1 MFHDAIDEMKQL
13 MASDVYDAKNPNKF
27 YSLIGGFAGGN
38 VEGFHAAD
46 GSGYEFVADVLLQT
60 DAINPQASSRMASP
74 FTKWRLYDEKR
85 QNLMKAQLERLL
97 AQKLSPNL
105 FEIISKAIKG

>member
-1 MFHDAIDEMKQL
+1 
-13 MASDVYDAKNPNKF
+13 
-27 YSLIGGFAGGN
+27 
-38 VEGFHAAD
+38 
-46 GSGYEFVADVLLQT
+46 
-60 DAINPQASSRMASP
+60 MASP
-74 FTKWRLYDEKR
+74 FTKWRLYDENR